1 MKRLLKYVFLG
12 ILGLLLLVAVAV
24 GVIGFT
30 PVGERFVTA
39 QVNSFLKKK
48 IKTPFRIGRIKYRLP
63 DWVLLEDVYV
73 QTPKGDTL
81 LSGGLMRVDVDMLD
95 FLRNRVTINQVE
107 LARMRVNLRRTLPD
121 TTFNFQ
127 FLIDAFAAGE
137 PGAKPKTKAVD
148 TTAAP
153 LDINLTGLGLNDVR
167 ITYRDDV
174 VGADVNAAVDTLGL
188 RFAEANVN
196 RSRYHVDSVFLS
208 GLTARAR
215 IYEGL
220 PTPPSASSSDTL
232 DLRIGT
238 WHVRRTQWD
247 VAVETADFKTQ
258 GRVPHLDL
266 VGRQLYLNAQQ
277 VALDTVNLRNADL
290 AFVMG
295 EMAGGMG
302 QGAGGKM
309 QGAGSGGRGA
319 KPAVSTNSKT
329 PKPVP
334 AKATEKRNAARQ
346 KLESGSSPAENSPG
360 WLATLSQIFL
370 ENNRIRFD
378 DATQPRQPKGLDYAH
393 LDLRG
398 LGIRGEAIS
407 YQPDRIAAQ
416 VRQGAFRASSGL
428 TLRRLDADVVY
439 TDRQAAVTNLLVQT
453 PQTLLRD
460 ALVLRYD
467 SLGQLTRPA
476 EAGRVTVGLNLR
488 QSQLAVAD
496 VLQLVPALANTPPF
510 AGNETGIIRA
520 NTRITGTLAALNIPT
535 FELAMLSGTR
545 LKASGKLTNVTD
557 VDRLGLDLTIR
568 EAVTRKTDLVK
579 LVPKGSLPSTVDLP
593 SDLRLTGRVR
603 GQVNNLNL
611 DLNLRSPWGAA
622 AFDGALK
629 NFVSGKNQ
637 SYAGTARLTG
647 FDAGKWL
654 KQPQQL
660 GKITAT
666 ATVNGRGLDVK
677 TMQTDFRLAVAE
689 ATLNGYRYQNFAAT
703 GTLAGGTLDVKGGI
717 DDPNARVRLDTRLGL
732 LGEFPSVTGDVAIRE
747 LDLRKLG
754 LYQDSLQLRGD
765 IGLAMQS
772 TDPTRPVGTVVAQNA
787 VVTLNGK
794 TYPVDS
800 LYLKADARD
809 GRKQVVAEVPFAQ
822 LSLTGQFEYTR
833 LSDIVASEVRRYF
846 DVPQLQ
852 FKQVPPPYD
861 FDIRAKAYHH
871 PLLQAFVP
879 NLTRLDTVRLAASLD
894 NTRDTTLAATLTTGV
909 IEYDTTT
916 VTASNFSLRAV
927 NNQLFVNG
935 RVAPIRTKSLRIGPT
950 ELTGLAA
957 ENRFRF
963 NIANK
968 DSVNENRYAMAGVLS
983 VLGENY
989 RLQLDREG
997 LMTNYRGW
1005 LADTAGFVQ
1014 YGPGGIQAER
1024 FTLRLQ
1030 ADPETENRV
1039 GGAQVV
1045 TLNSTEARP
1054 GGPLE
1059 VILQNLHLSELADL
1073 AGQDTTLASGTLNG
1087 TVLLRNVTSNL
1098 SFIGQI
1104 AATDLRVMRQPLGT
1118 LEGTFYDEGNG
1129 RVSVD
1134 AALVGE
1140 FNDARITGSYNSAS
1154 AAAPLDVDIDLKR
1167 LDARTVEAFSFGQL
1181 REARGKLT
1189 GRIKASG
1196 ATSRPDFNGTLAF
1209 DSVAFTVAQN
1219 NARYRIDQER
1229 LRFEGATVT
1238 FADFNV
1244 RDTLGRALTVN
1255 GTVNAANLP
1264 DVRYDLRVTAENFM
1278 VLNATRRDND
1288 YAYGDA
1294 AVTANLRIRGVG
1306 GNPSVNGTVRL
1317 DEGSNVSVVLP
1328 DGGPGANEARKVV
1341 TFIDHRDTLA
1351 LRKYLVPLRRDTTL
1365 QRLTFEGL
1373 TNSQIS
1379 LTLEVDDKSELT
1391 LVVDE
1396 LNGDNLRVRGNANL
1410 NVSVNAS
1417 GEVSVLGR
1425 YDVTE
1430 GEYSLTYQVLRRT
1443 FQIQKGGYIQFT
1455 GDPLRANLN
1464 LTAVYETNAAP
1475 AELVRNEVAGNTRS
1489 ERQDAYRARLPF
1501 DVLLTM
1507 SGNLA
1512 APKLSFDIQV
1522 DENRGRLSAPQVV
1535 AQVRAKLN
1543 QIRQDPSQ
1551 MNKQVFGL
1559 LLLNS
1564 FIADDPSSFFSGG
1577 GGGGTIVAAENIARS
1592 SVSKLLSQQLERFAS
1607 NVLKGFDVNFDLQ
1620 SQNEYQSGT
1629 VSGTPI
1635 GRRGG
1640 RTDLNVGLSKSF
1652 LDGRLSVTVGR
1663 NFVLENSTGLGRN
1676 PQEVFDNVSL
1686 QYNLSRDGRYA
1697 LRGYRQNRFDNQITA
1712 VVDGYVIE
1720 TGVAFV
1726 ITVDYSYL
1734 KELFRKRREEERG
1747 VF

>member
-1 MKRLLKYVFLG
+1 MATVPVPPGFFFVKRFLKYVFLG

-30 PVGERFVTA
+30 SVGERFVTA

-48 IKTPFRIGRIKYRLP
+48 IKTPFRVGRIKYRLP

-73 QTPKGDTL
+73 QTPQGDTL

-107 LARMRVNLRRTLPD
+107 LAQMRVNLRRTLPD

-127 FLIDAFAAGE
+127 FLLDAFAAGE
-137 PGAKPKTKAVD
+137 PGAKPKTAAVD

-174 VGADVNAAVDTLGL
+174 VGVDLSAAVDTLGL

-215 IYEGL
+215 MYEGL
-220 PTPPSASSSDTL
+220 PTPPSVASSDTL

-247 VAVETADFKTQ
+247 VNVETAGFKTQ

-277 VALDTVNLRNADL
+277 VALDTLNLRNADL

-295 EMAGGMG
+295 AGNKG
-302 QGAGGKM
+302 QGRPDGS
-309 QGAGSGGRGA
+309 AGSGEREA
-319 KPAVSTNSKT
+319 KTA
-329 PKPVP
+329 VP
-334 AKATEKRNAARQ
+334 AKPTSTTRQVNQSATP
-346 KLESGSSPAENSPG
+346 SPPLPAPRPEG
-360 WLATLSQIFL
+360 WQATLSRIFL

-393 LDLRG
+393 LDLRD

-407 YQPDRIAAQ
+407 YQSDRIAAQ
-416 VRQGAFRASSGL
+416 VRQGTFRASSGL
-428 TLRRLDADVVY
+428 TLKRLDADLVY
-439 TDRQAAVTNLLVQT
+439 TDRQAAVTKLLVQT

-476 EAGRVTVGLNLR
+476 EARRVTVGLNLR

-496 VLQLVPALANTPPF
+496 VLQLVPALAKTPPF
-510 AGNETGIIRA
+510 AGNETALIRV

-535 FELAMLSGTR
+535 LELAMLSGTR
-545 LKASGKLTNVTD
+545 IKASGKLTNVTD
-557 VDRLGLDLTIR
+557 VDRLGMDLTIR
-568 EAVTRKTDLVK
+568 EAVTRKADLVK
-579 LVPKGSLPSTVDLP
+579 LMPKGSLPTTVDLP
-593 SDLRLTGRVR
+593 TDLRLTGRVR
-603 GQVNNLNL
+603 GQVNNLDL
-611 DLNLRSPWGAA
+611 DVNLRSPWGAA

-629 NFVSGKNQ
+629 NFVSGKAQ
-637 SYAGTARLTG
+637 AYAGTARLTA

-654 KQPQQL
+654 KQPKQL

-666 ATVNGRGLDVK
+666 ATVDGRGLDLK
-677 TMQTDFRLAVAE
+677 TMQTDFRLAVDE

-703 GTLAGGTLDVKGGI
+703 GTLANGTLDVRGGI
-717 DDPNARVRLDTRLGL
+717 DDPNARVRLDTRVGL
-732 LGEFPSVTGDVAIRE
+732 LGEFPSVTGDVAIGE

-765 IGLAMQS
+765 IRLAMQS
-772 TDPTRPVGTVVAQNA
+772 TDPARPVGTVVAQNA

-794 TYPVDS
+794 SYPVDS

-822 LSLTGQFEYTR
+822 LSLNGQFEYTR
-833 LSDIVASEVRRYF
+833 LYDIVASEVRRYF
-846 DVPQLQ
+846 DVPQLA

-861 FDIRAKAYHH
+861 FDIRAKAYHD

-894 NTRDTTLAATLTTGV
+894 NTRDTTLSATLTTGV

-916 VTASNFSLRAV
+916 VTASSFSLRAV
-927 NNQLFVNG
+927 NNQLRVNG
-935 RVAPIRTKSLRIGPT
+935 RIAPVRTKSLRIGPT

-957 ENRFRF
+957 DNRFRF
-963 NIANK
+963 NVANK
-968 DSVNENRYAMAGVLS
+968 DSLNENRYAMAGTLS
-983 VLGENY
+983 LVGENY

-997 LMTNYRGW
+997 LLTNYRGW

-1030 ADPETENRV
+1030 NDPEAENRA
-1039 GGAQVV
+1039 GGPQIV

-1059 VILQNLHLSELADL
+1059 VILQNLHLADVADL

-1098 SFIGQI
+1098 SFIGQV
-1104 AATDLRVMRQPLGT
+1104 AATELRVMKQPLGT

-1134 AALVGE
+1134 AALVGD

-1154 AAAPLDVDIDLKR
+1154 PNAPLDVDIDLKR

-1219 NARYRIDQER
+1219 NARYRIDQEQ
-1229 LRFEGATVT
+1229 LRFAGSTIT

-1255 GTVNAANLP
+1255 GTVNASNLP
-1264 DVRYDLRVTAENFM
+1264 DVRYDLRVNAENFM
-1278 VLNATRRDND
+1278 VLNAARRDND

-1294 AVTANLRIRGVG
+1294 AVTANLRVRGVG

-1341 TFIDHRDTLA
+1341 TFIDHNDTLA
-1351 LRKYLVPLRRDTTL
+1351 LRKYLVPVRRDTTL

-1379 LTLEVDDKSELT
+1379 LTLAVDDKSELT

-1410 NVSVNAS
+1410 NVSLNAS

-1443 FQIQKGGYIQFT
+1443 FKIQQGGYIQFT

-1464 LTAVYETNAAP
+1464 LTAVYETNAAS
-1475 AELVRNEVAGNTRS
+1475 AELVQNEISGNTTR
-1489 ERQDAYRARLPF
+1489 ATNNLYRVKLPF

-1512 APKLSFDIQV
+1512 TPQLGFDIQI
-1522 DENRGRLSAPQVV
+1522 DENRGRLNSPQVV
-1535 AQVRAKLN
+1535 SEVKGKLN

-1577 GGGGTIVAAENIARS
+1577 GGGGTAIAAENIARS
-1592 SVSKLLSQQLERFAS
+1592 SVSKVLSQQLEKFAS

-1620 SQNEYQSGT
+1620 SQNDYVSSGNT
-1629 VSGTPI
+1629 AA
-1635 GRRGG
+1635 RGG

-1663 NFVLENSTGLGRN
+1663 NFVLENNTGLGRN

-1726 ITVDYSYL
+1726 ITMDYNL
-1734 KELFRKRREEERG
+1734 LQEIFRKRREAERG